1 MRDMDYEEAWKR
13 LKEKMFDRA
22 LNYINFINSLIA
34 DDASKRR
41 VKINLSTV
49 NVILAEMRLIEKEM
63 TTAGQ
68 DDGQMTQ
75 D

>member
-1 MRDMDYEEAWKR
+1 MDYEMAWKR
-13 LKEKMFDRA
+13 LKEKIFDRA

-49 NVILAEMRLIEKEM
+49 EMILAEMNLIEKEM
-63 TTAGQ
+63 TTVRD
-68 DDGQMTQ
+68 DDGQSAQ

>member
-1 MRDMDYEEAWKR
+1 MDYEMAWKR
-13 LKEKMFDRA
+13 LKEKIFDRA

-49 NVILAEMRLIEKEM
+49 EMILAEMNLIEKEM

-68 DDGQMTQ
+68 GDDQQAQ